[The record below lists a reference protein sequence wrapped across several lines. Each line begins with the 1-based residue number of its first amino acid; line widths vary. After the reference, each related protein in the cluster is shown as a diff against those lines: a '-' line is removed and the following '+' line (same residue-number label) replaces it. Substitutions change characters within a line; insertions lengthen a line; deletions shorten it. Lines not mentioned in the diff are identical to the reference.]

1 MTSSFILTQKGTA
14 DVLFLPLIFLR
25 RLLYFIS
32 FFLRGLRD
40 SIGFSIASVPAVIRA
55 SPSHRRLNCEVRS
68 GTYDSCIGI
77 AVHAG
82 ICISFRRRF
91 GLQIAGA
98 RHFMDALRLIGLP
111 TNRPPGA
118 SRTGCRGMVS
128 KRRSSGGNVKERCG
142 CATRRGRAACG
153 IGCSRAPT
161 HVARRRSNNNADL
174 AALSCAG
181 STPLHDAF
189 VGQ

>member
-118 SRTGCRGMVS
+118 SRTGCRGDGFETSEQRRKCQGAVWVRDTSRAGRVRHRMLPCS
-128 KRRSSGGNVKERCG
+128 HTCRSS
-142 CATRRGRAACG
+142 
-153 IGCSRAPT
+153 
-161 HVARRRSNNNADL
+161 
-174 AALSCAG
+174 
-181 STPLHDAF
+181 PLE
-189 VGQ
+189 